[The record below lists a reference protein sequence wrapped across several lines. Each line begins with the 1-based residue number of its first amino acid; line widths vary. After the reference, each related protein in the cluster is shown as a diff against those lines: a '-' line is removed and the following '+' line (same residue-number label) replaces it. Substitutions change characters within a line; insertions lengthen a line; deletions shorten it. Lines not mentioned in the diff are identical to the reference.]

1 MKLDHW
7 IHHYPN
13 IIIVVVLALGFGG
26 CSLLSSNSPDML
38 QDNNLSEE
46 SSAFEMGM
54 EALDQGNFHEA
65 TQNFRR
71 VTANDPQYRN
81 ALSLIASIP
90 FRRGNTALA
99 QQDYALAIHELNKI
113 NSSNP
118 QYAEAQQLISQAR
131 YTIWLENYQKTNNP
145 AQQIKAIGRLVDS
158 LNRSQNPELTLKAL
172 ELLEE
177 KLQTAQP
184 TQYSAILK
192 IFATLLYEQQDLPTL
207 QKGLQVL
214 LDFFSPLHAI
224 PQIRNQLLQ
233 LIAEL
238 KIQIRTLR

>member
-13 IIIVVVLALGFGG
+13 IIIVVVLSLGFGG
-26 CSLLSSNSPDML
+26 CSAFSSNSPNRL
-38 QDNNLSEE
+38 QDHNLSEE
-46 SSAFEMGM
+46 SSAFEMGR
-54 EALDQGNFHEA
+54 EALDQGYFHEA
-65 TQNFRR
+65 TQNLRR
-71 VTANDPQYRN
+71 VTANEPQYRN

-90 FRRGNTALA
+90 FRRGNTALI
-99 QQDYALAIHELNKI
+99 QQDYKLAIYELNKI

-131 YTIWLENYQKTNNP
+131 YALWLENYQKINNP
-145 AQQIKAIGRLVDS
+145 EQQIKAIGKLADS

-177 KLQTAQP
+177 KLQTGQP
-184 TQYSAILK
+184 TQYPAMMKIL
-192 IFATLLYEQQDLPTL
+192 ATLLNEQQDLPSL
-207 QKGLQVL
+207 EKGLQIL
-214 LDFFSPLHAI
+214 LDFFSPLHTV
-224 PQIRNQLLQ
+224 PQIRSQLLQ
-233 LIAEL
+233 FIAEL